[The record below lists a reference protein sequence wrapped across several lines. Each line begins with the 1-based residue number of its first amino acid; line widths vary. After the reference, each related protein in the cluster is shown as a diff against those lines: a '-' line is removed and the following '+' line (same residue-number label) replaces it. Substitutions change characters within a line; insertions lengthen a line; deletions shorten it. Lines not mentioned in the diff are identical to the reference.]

1 MRTQIKVE
9 EVNLRQWE
17 YIRIEVPVD
26 GREFLPGESRA
37 CVVFICEACHPL
49 VDEELHV
56 EMGMIEFTALMSR
69 LQLIGNETVA
79 IPVPTVDQAVAEADS
94 TL

>member
-17 YIRIEVPVD
+17 YIRTEVPVD

-37 CVVFICEACHPL
+37 CVVFICEAANPL

-56 EMGMIEFTALMSR
+56 EMGMVEFITLMLR
-69 LQLIGNETVA
+69 LVRIGDETVA
-79 IPVPTVDQAVAEADS
+79 ILVPTVDQAVAEADS